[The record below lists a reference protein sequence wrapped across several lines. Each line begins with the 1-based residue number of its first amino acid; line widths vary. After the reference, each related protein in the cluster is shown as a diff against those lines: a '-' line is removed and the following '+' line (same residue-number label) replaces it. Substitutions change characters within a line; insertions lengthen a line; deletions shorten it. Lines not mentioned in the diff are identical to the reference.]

1 MISPATRE
9 RLFFKN
15 FILGLSIGGALG
27 EWVVVCWIVGHPPL
41 VLHAVV
47 PVLLAVVNRQAARRL
62 EREPAAGI
70 FAGPLGHV
78 VLACAFGAMMCTG
91 VLGVVAGAWAFCAF
105 IGALSAE
112 ARVVIGTGTDP
123 VFGPAFRIV
132 GSGALAL
139 VAGAMAYG
147 YVRGHRRL
155 MVTRLPLPFPDL
167 PPALAGLRIVHVSDL
182 HLGPL
187 ADRDGIRGAIDEV
200 LALDPDVVCVTGD
213 IVDSPAADLDTWIP
227 ELARLTA
234 RRGVFAILGNH
245 DRHIG
250 ADDVARALRERT
262 SWRVLRDDIATIDV
276 DGARV
281 NVIGFEDRPHHCATD
296 GLAPLLARA
305 PRGEPS
311 ILLAHRP
318 CVFPMAAA
326 AGVHLMLAGH
336 THGGQLAVPG
346 APRLNVARAVM
357 GRFDAGA
364 FTLGGSTL
372 YVSRGLGVSGQ
383 PLRIGVPR
391 EIAALTL
398 VDAAS

>member
-1 MISPATRE
+1 MKKPLEIFCDRYMFTLFAATGAAAEWLLACWAVPALRAVSLGVHAAVLAALIAANRVCARIVSYDPPQPA
-9 RLFFKN
+9 RLAVPAQTVIGAAFASLAGTAVLFAFTIFTMALDRVGEPAVEAGMLAGHGAFFAWPADAP
-15 FILGLSIGGALG
+15 LAL
-27 EWVVVCWIVGHPPL
+27 PL
-41 VLHAVV
+41 V
-47 PVLLAVVNRQAARRL
+47 
-62 EREPAAGI
+62 
-70 FAGPLGHV
+70 
-78 VLACAFGAMMCTG
+78 
-91 VLGVVAGAWAFCAF
+91 
-105 IGALSAE
+105 
-112 ARVVIGTGTDP
+112 
-123 VFGPAFRIV
+123 
-132 GSGALAL
+132 ALAM
-139 VAGAMAYG
+139 GAIGYG
-147 YVRGHRRL
+147 YVRGQRQL
-155 MVTRLPLPFPDL
+155 EVTRHTIALSGLGGPL
-167 PPALAGLRIVHVSDL
+167 RVVHVSDL
-182 HLGPL
+182 HVGPMASMDVL
-187 ADRDGIRGAIDEV
+187 REAIDRI
-200 LALDPDVVCVTGD
+200 LALDPDLVCVTGD
-213 IVDSPAADLDTWIP
+213 IIDNHRTDVGRWLP

-234 RRGVFAILGNH
+234 RHGVFAILGNH